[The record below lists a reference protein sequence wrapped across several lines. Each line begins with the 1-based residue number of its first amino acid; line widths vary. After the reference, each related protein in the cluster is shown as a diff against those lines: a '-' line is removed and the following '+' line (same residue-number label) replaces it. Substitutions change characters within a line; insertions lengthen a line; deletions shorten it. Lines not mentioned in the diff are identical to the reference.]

1 MIKKIVITIMMVSL
15 LVCGG
20 NAFAQSTSIVK
31 DVAAGADSRSDNNSV
46 TAIDN
51 SSNDKIT
58 NRQFVNPGLTPL
70 PQTNGFFTSPTPDSS
85 FRSIRDILR
94 VFGDGQS
101 LRIVLT
107 EGALKQMAKGGD
119 VESHLQIVRG
129 DQAVPRV
136 DPDDEV
142 KYLTV
147 GIETPIIKDDKVV
160 GFLKIDGLA
169 STGFVD
175 GEADDGDTNSIQV
188 LGKMGLKALKDGNNY
203 MIITAEGAHR
213 KVEASGWGIGFYT
226 VVANVS
232 DGGSTSGLGGGGT
245 GYAQNEAGPED
256 RPWMQGYVGVK

>member
-1 MIKKIVITIMMVSL
+1 MKKMVIAIMMLSL
-15 LVCGG
+15 VLVGG
-20 NAFAQSTSIVK
+20 NALAGTYNNAEVN
-31 DVAAGADSRSDNNSV
+31 DVTAFVDNSDNSV
-46 TAIDN
+46 ND
-51 SSNDKIT
+51 SNVT
-58 NRQFVNPGLTPL
+58 NRQFVNPGNTPL

-101 LRIVLT
+101 LRVELT
-107 EGALKQMAKGGD
+107 EGALEEMARGGD
-119 VESHLQIVRG
+119 VKSHLQIVRG
-129 DQAVPRV
+129 NAAVPRAEAI
-136 DPDDEV
+136 DGV
-142 KYLTV
+142 KYLIV
-147 GIETPIIKDDKVV
+147 GIEAPIIKDNKVI
-160 GFLKIDGLA
+160 GTAKIDGLK

-226 VVANVS
+226 VIANVS
-232 DGGSTSGLGGGGT
+232 DGGTTSGLGGGGT
-245 GYAQNEAGPED
+245 GYAQNETGPED